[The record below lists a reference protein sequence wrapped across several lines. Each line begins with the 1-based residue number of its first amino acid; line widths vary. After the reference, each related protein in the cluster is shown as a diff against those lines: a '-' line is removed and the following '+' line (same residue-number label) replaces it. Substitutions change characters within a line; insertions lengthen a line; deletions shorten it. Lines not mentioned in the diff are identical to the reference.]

1 MKEIYL
7 HYLWKYK
14 LIPFH
19 KMLLTTGEN
28 FKIVYQGDYNAYE
41 SGPDFLNAKVEID
54 GLLWVGNVEL
64 HVRSKDWFL
73 HNHHIDHAYD
83 SVILHVVY
91 EENGNVLLNG
101 CALPTLELKPII
113 DVHHYNKYVGLF
125 KNKHTILCS
134 TQIRNVHPIY
144 LISLQEKALFQRL
157 SRKTENVLLLTGSKE
172 ANQVLYF
179 LLARAFGTKINQLP
193 FEELTQRL
201 PLSLLKKQ
209 NKQHQQA
216 LVQFTSGI
224 FSSDFSKTIKSIA
237 SNGIVKKS
245 SWKFCGTRPGNSPV
259 VRIQQFS
266 AIVREFDFE
275 TSFLYLSK
283 EQLLEHWMLLLSRIV
298 DVKGEFDK
306 VPNLS
311 KSFKEQIII
320 NCFVPFLFWYGQM
333 SSDEQL
339 IEKSMEIL
347 RLLPPEQNSI
357 LDKWKKIDISANNA
371 AETQAF
377 LEIFNEFCTRKKC
390 LSCDIGIQLLSK

>member
-1 MKEIYL
+1 
-7 HYLWKYK
+7 
-14 LIPFH
+14 
-19 KMLLTTGEN
+19 MLLTTGEN

-216 LVQFTSGI
+216 LVQFTSGM

>member
-134 TQIRNVHPIY
+134 NQIRNVHPIY

-216 LVQFTSGI
+216 LVQFTSGM

-306 VPNLS
+306 VPDLS

>member
-1 MKEIYL
+1 
-7 HYLWKYK
+7 
-14 LIPFH
+14 
-19 KMLLTTGEN
+19 MLLTTGEN

-134 TQIRNVHPIY
+134 NQIRNVHPIY

-216 LVQFTSGI
+216 LVQFTSGM
-224 FSSDFSKTIKSIA
+224 FSGDFSKTIKSIA

>member
-1 MKEIYL
+1 M
-7 HYLWKYK
+7 
-14 LIPFH
+14 
-19 KMLLTTGEN
+19 
-28 FKIVYQGDYNAYE
+28 
-41 SGPDFLNAKVEID
+41 
-54 GLLWVGNVEL
+54 
-64 HVRSKDWFL
+64 
-73 HNHHIDHAYD
+73 
-83 SVILHVVY
+83 
-91 EENGNVLLNG
+91 
-101 CALPTLELKPII
+101 
-113 DVHHYNKYVGLF
+113 
-125 KNKHTILCS
+125 CS

-216 LVQFTSGI
+216 LVQFTSGM

>member
-19 KMLLTTGEN
+19 KMKLTTGEN

-54 GLLWVGNVEL
+54 GLLWVGNIEL

-73 HNHHIDHAYD
+73 HKHHTDINYET
-83 SVILHVVY
+83 VILHVVY
-91 EENGNVLLNG
+91 EDNANVFLNG
-101 CALPTLELKPII
+101 FAIPTLELKPII
-113 DVHHYNKYVGLF
+113 DIHHFHKYAGLL
-125 KNKHTILCS
+125 KNKHTILCG
-134 TQIRNVHPIY
+134 TQLRNVQPIY
-144 LISLQEKALFQRL
+144 LVSLQEKALFQRL
-157 SRKTENVLLLTGSKE
+157 SRKTNNLSFLTGSKD
-172 ANQVLYF
+172 ANQILYF

-193 FEELTQRL
+193 FEEITQRL

-209 NKQHQQA
+209 NKKQQQA
-216 LVQFTSGI
+216 LVQFTSGM
-224 FSSDFSKTIKSIA
+224 FTSDFSKTIKSAA
-237 SNGIVKKS
+237 SNGKVNSS
-245 SWKFCGTRPGNSPV
+245 SWKFCGTRPGNSPM

-283 EQLLEHWMLLLSRIV
+283 EQLLEYWMEILKGIA

-306 VPNLS
+306 VPDLT

-320 NCFVPFLFWYGQM
+320 NCFVPFLFWYGQIN
-333 SSDEQL
+333 SDEQL
-339 IEKSMEIL
+339 IEKSIEIL
-347 RLLPPEQNSI
+347 RLLPPEYNAI
-357 LDKWKKIDISANNA
+357 LDKWKKFDICINNA
-371 AETQAF
+371 AESQAS

-390 LSCDIGIQLLSK
+390 LACDIGIQILRK

>member
-134 TQIRNVHPIY
+134 NQIRNVHPIY

-216 LVQFTSGI
+216 LVQFTSGM
-224 FSSDFSKTIKSIA
+224 FSGDFSKTIKSIA

>member
-1 MKEIYL
+1 
-7 HYLWKYK
+7 
-14 LIPFH
+14 
-19 KMLLTTGEN
+19 MLLTTGEN

-216 LVQFTSGI
+216 LVQFTSGM

-306 VPNLS
+306 VPDLS

>member
-1 MKEIYL
+1 
-7 HYLWKYK
+7 
-14 LIPFH
+14 
-19 KMLLTTGEN
+19 MLLTTGEN

-73 HNHHIDHAYD
+73 HNHHIDHTYD

-306 VPNLS
+306 VPDLS

>member
-19 KMLLTTGEN
+19 KMKLTTGEN

-73 HNHHIDHAYD
+73 HNHHTDIAYET
-83 SVILHVVY
+83 VILHVVY

-101 CALPTLELKPII
+101 SALPTLELKPII
-113 DVHHYNKYVGLF
+113 DTHHFYTYAGLF
-125 KNKHTILCS
+125 KNKHTILCG
-134 TQIRNVHPIY
+134 TQLRNVQSIY

-157 SRKTENVLLLTGSKE
+157 SRKTENLSLLTGSKD

-209 NKQHQQA
+209 NKKQQDA
-216 LVQFTSGI
+216 LVQYASGMFT
-224 FSSDFSKTIKSIA
+224 SDFSKTVKSAA
-237 SNGIVKKS
+237 SNGKVNRS

-283 EQLLEHWMLLLSRIV
+283 EQLLEHWMVLLSRIV
-298 DVKGEFDK
+298 AVKGEFDK
-306 VPNLS
+306 VPSLT
-311 KSFKEQIII
+311 KSFKEQVII
-320 NCFVPFLFWYGQM
+320 NCFVPFLFWYGQER
-333 SSDEQL
+333 SEEQL
-339 IEKSMEIL
+339 VEKSMEIL
-347 RLLPPEQNSI
+347 RLLPSEQNSI
-357 LDKWKKIDISANNA
+357 LDKWKKFNVCANNA
-371 AETQAF
+371 AESQAF

>member
-216 LVQFTSGI
+216 LVQFTSGM

-306 VPNLS
+306 VPDLS